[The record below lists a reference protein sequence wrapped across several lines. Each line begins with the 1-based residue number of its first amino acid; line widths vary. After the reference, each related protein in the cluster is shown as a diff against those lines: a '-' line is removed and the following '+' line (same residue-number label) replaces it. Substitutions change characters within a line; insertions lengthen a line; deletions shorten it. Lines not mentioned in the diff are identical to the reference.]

1 MKRLIVSVL
10 LLLIATFVFSQ
21 AETYSQDKSATNEA
35 VNEQPVQKEQAIAEV
50 VYK

>member
-21 AETYSQDKSATNEA
+21 AKSNSQDQNAEEGTVK
-35 VNEQPVQKEQAIAEV
+35 EQPVLVKNSPTELG
-50 VYK
+50 